1 MASGDSDEVGGRSTA
16 VRHRL
21 ETIGDAHPG
30 RSGRWIAD
38 QLRDTVRVDTRSLAV
53 FRVFIGLLVIA
64 DILLRSRNFSFY
76 YTDDGVVTQEL
87 AQLYAPDGAVS
98 VYYLTSDS
106 TVIAALFVAQV
117 LIAIALIVGFKTR
130 IAMILTFIGVISLDF
145 HNPLVLS
152 YADILFRLLCFWA
165 IFLPLGERWSID
177 AVHRDHSPR
186 RSFAGIAS
194 ALILGQMV
202 YMYLRNGYHKS
213 NDETGLWQ
221 SGDAAPHVFGIDEM
235 TYLLGDTMRE
245 FLPLIGIGGLMW
257 YYMMLLSPLLLVFRG
272 RLRYCFASL
281 FVGGHLMFILTVR
294 IGAFGYVAI
303 AGLTL
308 FFGAQF
314 WRDSERILEALGL
327 DSRVDRARIR
337 LTESGRSAARRVPA
351 ITIDEEFYREF
362 RSALYTVGL
371 GFVVLGLVIGAVA
384 SGFAYADVSN
394 APMDI
399 DERFDHAE
407 DRVHATQAS
416 IGVEQPDWGVFA
428 PVPRSTDR
436 YYVFPAETAGGD
448 FVDVYNERPLSYDRP
463 YDELQKQHSTY
474 RERFYMNS
482 IRRAGDDGKAP
493 ALLAEHICETWPEEH
508 GQELVRINMYEIIEN
523 ITLET
528 VDAPEERDRYE
539 FHRSS
544 HACGDNEPGEIVTP
558 DQIDDVE
565 IPDSL
570 EEIESPAGFAAP
582 VETDQLRSVEPDQL
596 QTAEP
601 DQLQPVDHDQFR
613 AVN

>member
-1 MASGDSDEVGGRSTA
+1 MASGDSGGIDGRSTA
-16 VRHRL
+16 REQRV
-21 ETIGDAHPG
+21 TKIADSHPG
-30 RSGRWIAD
+30 RAGRWIVD
-38 QLRDTVRVDTRSLAV
+38 QLRETFRVDTRSLAV

-76 YTDDGVVTQEL
+76 YTDNGVVTQEL
-87 AQLYAPDGAVS
+87 AQLYAPDDAVS

-106 TVIAALFVAQV
+106 TLIAGLFLAQV
-117 LIAIALIVGFKTR
+117 LVAIALIVGFRTR
-130 IAMILTFIGVISLDF
+130 IAMILTFLGVISLDF

-152 YADILFRLLCFWA
+152 YADTLFRMLCFFA

-177 AVHRDHSPR
+177 AVHRDRSPR

-235 TYLLGDTMRE
+235 TYLLGDTMRD
-245 FLPLIGIGGLMW
+245 FLPLIGVGGLMW
-257 YYMMLLSPLLLVFRG
+257 YYMMLYSPLLLIFRG
-272 RLRYCFASL
+272 RLRYLFAAM
-281 FVGGHLMFILTVR
+281 FVGGHFMFILTVR

-308 FFGAQF
+308 FFGIQF
-314 WRDSERILEALGL
+314 WRDGERALEALGL
-327 DSRVDRARIR
+327 DTRVDRARTR
-337 LTESGRSAARRVPA
+337 LTETGRSAARRVPA
-351 ITIDEEFYREF
+351 VTIEEEFYREF

-371 GFVVLGLVIGAVA
+371 AFVVLGLVIGAVA
-384 SGFAYADVSN
+384 SGFAFADVSN

-399 DERFDHAE
+399 DERIDHAE

-428 PVPRSTDR
+428 PTPRSTDR
-436 YYVFPAETAGGD
+436 YYVFPAETASGD

-463 YDELQKQHSTY
+463 HDELQKQHSTY

-493 ALLAEHICETWPEEH
+493 TLLAEHICNTWPEEH

-570 EEIESPAGFAAP
+570 DEIESPAGFDTPAGFATP
-582 VETDQLRSVEPDQL
+582 VATVQLQTVEPDQL
-596 QTAEP
+596 QTG
-601 DQLQPVDHDQFR
+601 
-613 AVN
+613 